1 MPASA
6 LRSSVLRGTAIR
18 GLAGTFVLAGLPAA
32 AHAEGG
38 MPQFDVTSFDSQIFW
53 LVISFGLLYFRMSTL
68 VLPRIGNTIEA
79 REAKIQ
85 GDLAAAQQ
93 ANDAARI
100 AAVAHDKVLAEA
112 RNKVHATIHAATEA
126 AAAET
131 AARINSVA
139 HSLGVNVAAAE
150 RRIEAQR
157 EQSLDALASLATEI
171 STSILGKL
179 VGAADSALVTAK
191 VAGAIEDARKRV
203 K

>member
-1 MPASA
+1 VPASA
-6 LRSSVLRGTAIR
+6 LRASVLRGTAIR

-53 LVISFGLLYFRMSTL
+53 LVISFGLLYFLMSTL

-100 AAVAHDKVLAEA
+100 ASVAHDKALAEA
-112 RNKVHATIHAATEA
+112 RNTVHATIHAATEA

-131 AARINSVA
+131 TARINSVA

-179 VGAADSALVTAK
+179 VGTADSALVTAK